1 MMKLP
6 KMRAAVLT
14 RLNRPLDI
22 VSEIEF
28 DEEISDA
35 ILCEYVKEED
45 KKSLYVKQIFT
56 CPDEATDF
64 QEMDIYSNDDLG
76 DACE

>member
-1 MMKLP
+1 
-6 KMRAAVLT
+6 
-14 RLNRPLDI
+14 
-22 VSEIEF
+22 
-28 DEEISDA
+28 
-35 ILCEYVKEED
+35 LCEYVKEED